1 MEPTL
6 DSLKPTAQVNHSEL
20 SSPII
25 LAGQVA
31 SLALPLDA
39 RSHPEVFRI
48 RLAHCDRSH
57 AKAFDLLQRMY
68 ATRGYQ
74 CKPLDLQKD
83 ASGRIETVGIKTI
96 LAMDGDKSIGT
107 LTVSID
113 GADGRGLKL
122 DSLFSSELEPHR
134 AQAERQQ
141 QLPEAL
147 RPEFNGLCEFTRL
160 AMDREATRSPQ
171 LLAGLF
177 HVAYLYARKVMK
189 MEKVFIEVNPRHVQ
203 YYRQMLG
210 FEVMS
215 DVRMHPLVEA
225 EAVLL
230 MLDLKHADEQIAKF
244 GGHPELAEGE
254 RSAYPY
260 FYGTEE
266 ADGIEKRLLDEAR
279 EHDEVATVVKARPR
293 RSRVPHAVADGASA
307 RAH

>member
-1 MEPTL
+1 MELTL
-6 DSLKPTAQVNHSEL
+6 DSLNPTAEVKHTEATP
-20 SSPII
+20 PIVVEACDTREGI
-25 LAGQVA
+25 AIDTRVQR
-31 SLALPLDA
+31 DA
-39 RSHPEVFRI
+39 FRI
-48 RLAHCDRSH
+48 RLANCDRSH
-57 AKAFDLLQRMY
+57 ATAFDLLQRMY

-83 ASGRIETVGIKTI
+83 ASGRIETIGIKTI

-122 DSLFSSELEPHR
+122 DSLFADELEPHR
-134 AQAERQQ
+134 ARAAKQRQ
-141 QLPEAL
+141 
-147 RPEFNGLCEFTRL
+147 RPEDERPKYSGLCEFTRL

-230 MLDLKHADEQIAKF
+230 MLDLGHAELQIANF

-260 FYGTEE
+260 FYGAEE
-266 ADGIEKRLLDEAR
+266 AEGIEKRLVDEAR
-279 EHDEVATVVKARPR
+279 EHDVVATVDKPLPR
-293 RSRVPHAVADGASA
+293 RSRVPHAARGASA
-307 RAH
+307 RTH